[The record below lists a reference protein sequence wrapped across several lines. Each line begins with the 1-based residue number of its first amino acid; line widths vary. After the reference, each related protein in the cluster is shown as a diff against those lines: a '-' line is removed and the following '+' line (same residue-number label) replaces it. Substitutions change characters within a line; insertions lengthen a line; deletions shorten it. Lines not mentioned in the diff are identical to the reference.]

1 MIETEV
7 QEIKY
12 EEVYIQKLRKKAQK
26 THKIRDWLSL
36 LNAYHE
42 NSDFQAKN
50 QTIKEMHQMFIL
62 KQEFWLK
69 EAKRLVDKDPITED

>member
-1 MIETEV
+1 MCTYSDIIMQCLTEEAV
-7 QEIKY
+7 
-12 EEVYIQKLRKKAQK
+12 
-26 THKIRDWLSL
+26 
-36 LNAYHE
+36 
-42 NSDFQAKN
+42 DFVRHLEN